1 MTADDEE
8 DRAVQQRLRRF
19 WRNLTGGSDEDL
31 VACLLAQVTATTE
44 AVELARA
51 MATGEIAPTSGAER
65 MDGVESEGDDARREL
80 ILELR
85 RTLATPMDR
94 EDLNRLSRSIDD
106 VLDNLRD
113 LAREF
118 DLYGFR
124 DEPLLV
130 EPVDNL
136 AAGLASLRRAIEVLI
151 ERPQDAARHAA
162 ESKKNDVRRSYQ
174 RAMATLL
181 TTDEAVDSLLL
192 RRRELLRRLDI
203 TGLRLAEA
211 ADALIDGAVKRSH

>member
-1 MTADDEE
+1 M
-8 DRAVQQRLRRF
+8 QQRLRRF